1 MFDIDRLMNVM
12 SEILSDVF
20 GMQITMRASLHG
32 EKMPVNCTEGAA

>member
-12 SEILSDVF
+12 SEILSDVY